1 MPRSKK
7 KWKGIKNYA
16 SIKSLGGNSV
26 KLLTLLASQFKG
38 NNNGDLT
45 AAFSIYK
52 DYFKSTQTLF
62 SARDELEKKG
72 FIVTNSYGGMSYG
85 GYKLPT
91 LYALAWLPVN
101 DFHDLSKNLYRKTH
115 LGIDQEPLKYF
126 IQGVNPKYKTPKNK
140 KNQYKRDLKNPNVN
154 HSEN

>member
-16 SIKSLGGNSV
+16 SIPRYAIECDAYKTLGGNSV

-62 SARDELEKKG
+62 SARDELEKK
-72 FIVTNSYGGMSYG
+72 
-85 GYKLPT
+85 
-91 LYALAWLPVN
+91 
-101 DFHDLSKNLYRKTH
+101 DL
-115 LGIDQEPLKYF
+115 
-126 IQGVNPKYKTPKNK
+126 
-140 KNQYKRDLKNPNVN
+140 
-154 HSEN
+154 